1 MALTIEENTLK
12 QQELLAEIRYSQSA
26 VYYKMLG
33 MTSVPSSVVSNI
45 AQMKPSGGHPF
56 TDSNGNKTTYTDE
69 EWKRLQNVWAW
80 TGNADEMIKKH
91 TVSELNQL
99 LGK

>member
-1 MALTIEENTLK
+1 
-12 QQELLAEIRYSQSA
+12 
-26 VYYKMLG
+26 
-33 MTSVPSSVVSNI
+33 
-45 AQMKPSGGHPF
+45 MKPSGGHPF